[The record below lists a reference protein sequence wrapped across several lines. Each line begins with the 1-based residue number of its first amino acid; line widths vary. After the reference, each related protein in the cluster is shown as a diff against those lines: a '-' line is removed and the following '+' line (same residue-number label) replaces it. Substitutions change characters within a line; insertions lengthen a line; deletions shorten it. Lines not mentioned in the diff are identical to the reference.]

1 MSQEERKE
9 KKLSYDEIENLETSA
24 KKLSGHKVEKWVD
37 TKSICSTCKW
47 ATIIRRG
54 SGNSRRIKCADVS
67 EWVPED
73 LIECSSYQNITQ
85 LSLSQMASIAV
96 IIDPRPDKY
105 KGYL

>member
-9 KKLSYDEIENLETSA
+9 KKLSYVEIENLEIDS
-24 KKLSGHKVEKWVD
+24 KKLSGYKVEKWVD
-37 TKSICSTCKW
+37 SKSICSTCKY

-54 SGNSRRIKCADVS
+54 SGNTRQIRCGELM

-85 LSLSQMASIAV
+85 LSLSQMANIAV
-96 IIDPRPDKY
+96 IVDPRPDKY